1 MNNLII
7 NDEIIKTLES
17 YTSSMQND
25 VKFILQTGFHEKRDE
40 LLDFLKAVSDV
51 SNKIS
56 FKEEDLGTTLRSPL
70 SFALEVNGK
79 LSGIIFSGI
88 PSGHEFNSFILALL
102 QCGGSDL
109 KLDSSILELISNI
122 KEDLNFEVF
131 ISLSCQN
138 CPEVVQ
144 TLNKFAIVNKNIS
157 NEMIDGAFF
166 QEIIDERNIQGV
178 PSIYLNGDPFL
189 NGRVDIAKIVEK
201 LQHLYP
207 NLEKVKTES
216 LPLQD
221 VTVIGG
227 GPAGISAAIYSA
239 RKGLDVVLVAETMGG
254 QVKDTMGIE
263 NLTSVS
269 NTTGAELTR
278 DMYNHLNDYDVTLRE
293 HLRVL
298 EVTKGDIKIVK
309 LSSGEKIR
317 SKVIIVA
324 TGANW
329 RELNIP
335 GERENLGNGV
345 AYCPHCDGP
354 FFKNKDVCVVG
365 GGNSGIEAALDL
377 SRIAKS
383 VKVFE
388 FLPNLKADKI
398 LIDQVY
404 TRNNIEVFC
413 NVECKEIHSNQS
425 GVSGM
430 SLKDRDTN
438 EIKTIDLDGI
448 FVQIGLIPN
457 SDFLK
462 GVIELN
468 SYGEIIVS
476 EKGETSSP
484 GIFACGDVTT
494 VPHKQII
501 ISMGEGAKA
510 SITASDY
517 LQKNK
522 VEEIMKVSA

>member
-189 NGRVDIAKIVEK
+189 N
-201 LQHLYP
+201 
-207 NLEKVKTES
+207 
-216 LPLQD
+216 
-221 VTVIGG
+221 
-227 GPAGISAAIYSA
+227 
-239 RKGLDVVLVAETMGG
+239 
-254 QVKDTMGIE
+254 
-263 NLTSVS
+263 
-269 NTTGAELTR
+269 
-278 DMYNHLNDYDVTLRE
+278 
-293 HLRVL
+293 
-298 EVTKGDIKIVK
+298 
-309 LSSGEKIR
+309 
-317 SKVIIVA
+317 
-324 TGANW
+324 
-329 RELNIP
+329 
-335 GERENLGNGV
+335 
-345 AYCPHCDGP
+345 
-354 FFKNKDVCVVG
+354 
-365 GGNSGIEAALDL
+365 
-377 SRIAKS
+377 
-383 VKVFE
+383 
-388 FLPNLKADKI
+388 
-398 LIDQVY
+398 
-404 TRNNIEVFC
+404 
-413 NVECKEIHSNQS
+413 
-425 GVSGM
+425 
-430 SLKDRDTN
+430 
-438 EIKTIDLDGI
+438 
-448 FVQIGLIPN
+448 
-457 SDFLK
+457 
-462 GVIELN
+462 
-468 SYGEIIVS
+468 
-476 EKGETSSP
+476 
-484 GIFACGDVTT
+484 
-494 VPHKQII
+494 
-501 ISMGEGAKA
+501 
-510 SITASDY
+510 
-517 LQKNK
+517 
-522 VEEIMKVSA
+522 